1 MNEQILEI
9 LDQNAEVTA
18 AQIAAMLG
26 TDEEMVVRAIEE
38 MTDNKTILARKT
50 IINWDKTDKDSVRAV
65 IELKVTPQREFGFD
79 RIAERIYK
87 YPQVKSLYLMSG
99 AYDLLVIIEG
109 ASLKEVAQFV
119 SAKLA
124 QLDSVVST
132 ATHFMLKTYKDEN
145 ILFEDKEEDD
155 RQVITL

>member
-26 TDEEMVVRAIEE
+26 TDEETVVRAIEE